1 VKKVVNNGAAFT
13 VTGISKDEKWYQIND
28 GGAAAY
34 ITAVPDYVSFK
45 ATPEQKASTAG
56 TGYFRVRKDWKDAAS
71 QIGAFKDRENAV
83 ELAKQNAGYYVF
95 DNDGNRIYPEAPAAP
110 VAAEYKVNVTTS
122 DLRIRKGPGTTFD
135 YWKKD
140 GKPVYTGKGAF
151 TIVEEAEGP
160 GASKWGLLKA
170 YAAGRNGWVSLD
182 YAKKA

>member
-1 VKKVVNNGAAFT
+1 M
-13 VTGISKDEKWYQIND
+13 
-28 GGAAAY
+28 
-34 ITAVPDYVSFK
+34 VPDQRRRRKGLYNSRSGLCFIQGNTGAEGK
-45 ATPEQKASTAG
+45 HSG

-95 DNDGNRIYPEAPAAP
+95 DNAGNRIYRIPAAP
-110 VAAEYKVNVTTS
+110 VAAEYKVSVTDP

-170 YAAGRNGWVSLD
+170 SRRRP
-182 YAKKA
+182 

>member
-1 VKKVVNNGAAFT
+1 MEKNRFTYSVNFSFASDCSESNNWSVFGRANCRFCSSLYDGDVILPLTILCLDCLAVV
-13 VTGISKDEKWYQIND
+13 
-28 GGAAAY
+28 
-34 ITAVPDYVSFK
+34 P
-45 ATPEQKASTAG
+45 
-56 TGYFRVRKDWKDAAS
+56 GYYLVCYN
-71 QIGAFKDRENAV
+71 ENAV

>member
-1 VKKVVNNGAAFT
+1 MVPGQRRRGSGLYNSRSGLCFIQGNTGAEGKHSGNRLFQ
-13 VTGISKDEKWYQIND
+13 SKERLEGRSK
-28 GGAAAY
+28 
-34 ITAVPDYVSFK
+34 PDRSL
-45 ATPEQKASTAG
+45 
-56 TGYFRVRKDWKDAAS
+56 
-71 QIGAFKDRENAV
+71 KDRENAV

-110 VAAEYKVNVTTS
+110 VAAEYKVSVTTS
-122 DLRIRKGPGTTFD
+122 DLRVRKGPGTTFD

>member
-1 VKKVVNNGAAFT
+1 M
-13 VTGISKDEKWYQIND
+13 
-28 GGAAAY
+28 
-34 ITAVPDYVSFK
+34 
-45 ATPEQKASTAG
+45 
-56 TGYFRVRKDWKDAAS
+56 
-71 QIGAFKDRENAV
+71 

-110 VAAEYKVNVTTS
+110 VAAEYQVNVTTS

-135 YWKKD
+135 YWKKE

>member
-1 VKKVVNNGAAFT
+1 MW
-13 VTGISKDEKWYQIND
+13 IRDS
-28 GGAAAY
+28 

-151 TIVEEAEGP
+151 TIVE
-160 GASKWGLLKA
+160 L
-170 YAAGRNGWVSLD
+170 SLIHI
-182 YAKKA
+182 

>member
-1 VKKVVNNGAAFT
+1 M
-13 VTGISKDEKWYQIND
+13 
-28 GGAAAY
+28 
-34 ITAVPDYVSFK
+34 
-45 ATPEQKASTAG
+45 
-56 TGYFRVRKDWKDAAS
+56 
-71 QIGAFKDRENAV
+71 

-95 DNDGNRIYPEAPAAP
+95 DNDGVRVYPEEPAAQ
-110 VAAEYKVNVTTS
+110 VAAEYKVNVATP

>member
-1 VKKVVNNGAAFT
+1 MRNFDYYNPVKILFGKGKIAEIAKWIPKGMKVMMTYGGGSIKKNGVYEQVMDALQGFDI
-13 VTGISKDEKWYQIND
+13 VEFGGIEPNPKYE
-28 GGAAAY
+28 
-34 ITAVPDYVSFK
+34 TLM
-45 ATPEQKASTAG
+45 
-56 TGYFRVRKDWKDAAS
+56 R
-71 QIGAFKDRENAV
+71 AV

-135 YWKKD
+135 YWKKE

-170 YAAGRNGWVSLD
+170 YAAGRNGWVPLD
-182 YAKKA
+182 YTKKA

>member
-1 VKKVVNNGAAFT
+1 M
-13 VTGISKDEKWYQIND
+13 
-28 GGAAAY
+28 
-34 ITAVPDYVSFK
+34 
-45 ATPEQKASTAG
+45 
-56 TGYFRVRKDWKDAAS
+56 
-71 QIGAFKDRENAV
+71 
-83 ELAKQNAGYYVF
+83 ELAKQNAGYFVF
-95 DNDGNRIYPEAPAAP
+95 DNAGNRIYPEAPAAP